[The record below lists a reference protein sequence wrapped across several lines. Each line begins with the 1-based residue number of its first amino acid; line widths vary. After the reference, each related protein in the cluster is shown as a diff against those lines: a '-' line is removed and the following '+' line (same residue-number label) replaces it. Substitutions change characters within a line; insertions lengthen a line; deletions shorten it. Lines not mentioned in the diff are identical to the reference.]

1 MLALHFFV
9 EAPEEIFCHGLGRT
23 IDQPLTQLGDLAP
36 HRGMHRVGQLAT
48 TFVGRQLDLGAAFA
62 EPGWTALPLKREL
75 VAGRRIDVAEGDLA
89 AEFGR
94 HRPDFATAITA
105 YPPADAY
112 DFAVVST
119 GSNDPLSPRLYAD
132 LAKLRERLH
141 ARRVLWVIPMHRRA
155 RQYVALEASYS
166 HDMTQ
171 TFTPAP
177 DGIHPLSYPSLGASI
192 RSQLNDGTK

>member
-1 MLALHFFV
+1 MDYIVKRFAWWVLALFAGLLTATVLGYSTAHAAGRCLV
-9 EAPEEIFCHGLGRT
+9 IGDSIATHEGLGREF
-23 IDQPLTQLGDLAP
+23 PECFNRA
-36 HRGMHRVGQLAT
+36 
-48 TFVGRQLDLGAAFA
+48 RQNMS
-62 EPGWTALPLKREL
+62 T
-75 VAGRRIDVAEGDLA
+75 
-89 AEFGR
+89 
-94 HRPDFATAITA
+94 TAITA

-166 HDMTQ
+166 HDLTQ